1 MLGIS
6 EGHEDESD
14 PVSVFRELWEEDIKN
29 SQFAIEREELLGV
42 TVISLKVSYHNPFFS
57 IPNYGFFE
65 DGKTCFSCKA
75 QSCIHLDFHTENIR
89 PSHHLLF

>member
-42 TVISLKVSYHNPFFS
+42 TVICMRNVPPH
-57 IPNYGFFE
+57 
-65 DGKTCFSCKA
+65 
-75 QSCIHLDFHTENIR
+75 
-89 PSHHLLF
+89 PSMTLWQMLL